1 MKTAMSHAGAAT
13 AQQAARTG
21 RSAAAAGAE
30 RRASDGECAGLC
42 CGLAEAELSTASS
55 PRRSLRSN
63 ERGDRG
69 LRGGGLSALRRVC
82 GGVAGSS
89 ASRESA
95 EYDIQPREEN
105 NV

>member
-1 MKTAMSHAGAAT
+1 MDHRSCAAKTAESHAGAAT
-13 AQQAARTG
+13 AQQAAR
-21 RSAAAAGAE
+21 AGAE

-63 ERGDRG
+63 ERGERG

-89 ASRESA
+89 ASRDSA
-95 EYDIQPREEN
+95 E
-105 NV
+105 